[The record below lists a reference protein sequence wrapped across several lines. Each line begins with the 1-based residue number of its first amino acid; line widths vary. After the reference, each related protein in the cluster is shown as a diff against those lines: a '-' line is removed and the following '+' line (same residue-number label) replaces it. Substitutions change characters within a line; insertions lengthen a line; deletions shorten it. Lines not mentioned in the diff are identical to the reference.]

1 VLPGWWLGED
11 DARPDQPSVS
21 PERWDRELR
30 SAGFTGAEV
39 VEYGLPPPFQNLV
52 SIISRP
58 ASQTSSLP
66 KEITLLTQVPST
78 GWAREVEE
86 RFQCKGYKV
95 YWATLSQPP
104 QNHRNIVSLLDIET
118 PYFGHLS
125 KEAFN
130 TLQRFLEQSRESR
143 LLWVTQETTLA
154 CSNPRFG
161 TIHGLARSLRQEM
174 PLDISVVE
182 VDRRDS
188 VAARALVEVYEKIQN
203 ARQLSHMDV
212 EYEFVLNDG
221 IVYIGRAHWT
231 SLSEQL
237 SSTPPPHTP
246 RKLDI
251 GSFGQ
256 LETLRWVPKTI
267 NQPLG
272 SGEVEVDIHFVGL
285 NFRVTFLSS
294 PMGIK
299 HSAHIDR
306 T

>member
-1 VLPGWWLGED
+1 MLPGWWLGEG
-11 DARPDQPSVS
+11 DARPDQPYVS
-21 PERWDRELR
+21 LERWDRELR

-39 VEYGLPPPFQNLV
+39 VERGDSSPFPTSV

-86 RFQCKGYKV
+86 RFQYKGYTV

-130 TLQRFLEQSRESR
+130 ALQRFLGQSRESR

-154 CSNPRFG
+154 CSNPQFG

-174 PLDISVVE
+174 SLDISVVE

-188 VAARALVEVYEKIQN
+188 VAARTLVELYEKIQN
-203 ARQLSHMDV
+203 ARELSHLNV

-237 SSTPPPHTP
+237 SSIPPPHTP

-256 LETLRWVPKTI
+256 LETLQWVPKTI

-272 SGEVEVDIHFVGL
+272 SGEVEVDIHYVGL
-285 NFRVTFLSS
+285 NFRVTS
-294 PMGIK
+294 PPDTMCIK
-299 HSAHIDR
+299 YLAHIDR